1 MDPFIRSDQY
11 HFIKQQTQILING
24 HSTVNDGNVLQALK
38 SLAKEK
44 VVQLFE
50 ELTEEQEELIQ
61 PIINVQDTTDAE
73 KFLATIVPYVVPF
86 KSVSQQAIKKLFPK
100 AKKLKVPAI
109 EDMDLREI
117 SYLSW
122 IDEGS
127 SKKYLVAM
135 LDNKLVG
142 LQGSFKRIQQ
152 KGICA
157 LCNKHEEVG
166 LFLTEKKGEVR
177 DTFIKKGNY
186 ICIDSLKCNEN
197 LISVDKLH
205 EFIERVKK

>member
-61 PIINVQDTTDAE
+61 PIINVQDTADAE

-100 AKKLKVPAI
+100 AKKLKVPAMKI
-109 EDMDLREI
+109 
-117 SYLSW
+117 W
-122 IDEGS
+122 I
-127 SKKYLVAM
+127 
-135 LDNKLVG
+135 
-142 LQGSFKRIQQ
+142 
-152 KGICA
+152 
-157 LCNKHEEVG
+157 
-166 LFLTEKKGEVR
+166 
-177 DTFIKKGNY
+177 
-186 ICIDSLKCNEN
+186 
-197 LISVDKLH
+197 
-205 EFIERVKK
+205 